1 MKKCKLCKRTF
12 SKDAKG
18 PWCHACVN
26 RILMLLSINQ
36 KLLADAVETVERI
49 RQQLR
54 EAKAAGKN
62 PDATEVPGP
71 YWGLEL

>member
-1 MKKCKLCKRTF
+1 
-12 SKDAKG
+12 
-18 PWCHACVN
+18 
-26 RILMLLSINQ
+26 MLLSINQ